1 MRTTH
6 NSHLRCRDAV
16 AFGLSEY
23 RLLQLAAS
31 CVVCERHG
39 VAEAILRRA
48 RLYDLPLLPAL
59 PCKPISADNAKT
71 ASASATPAAQN
82 AHQTHNPPKADTPDE
97 ADTQPKAPTPHKTA
111 AAPKSARGAT
121 EEALPLRGGEC
132 ATIDGHVVLV
142 GTLRFMRQ
150 NAIDVQFAL
159 GILRLFL
166 ARGYL
171 VRLVAVDGCLAGV
184 LPMKALNI

>member
-1 MRTTH
+1 VGAAV
-6 NSHLRCRDAV
+6 DAV
-16 AFGLSEY
+16 FS
-23 RLLQLAAS
+23 RAA
-31 CVVCERHG
+31 
-39 VAEAILRRA
+39 
-48 RLYDLPLLPAL
+48 
-59 PCKPISADNAKT
+59 
-71 ASASATPAAQN
+71 
-82 AHQTHNPPKADTPDE
+82 
-97 ADTQPKAPTPHKTA
+97 A
-111 AAPKSARGAT
+111 AAPGARIDGVLVA
-121 EEALPLRGGEC
+121 PMVRGGEC